1 MVLAS
6 PPSRLPAAFSLS
18 VLVHGLLL
26 AAILFWPVAELP
38 ITQEVTLL
46 PMAFLER
53 PGGGG
58 GGPLPGPPS
67 PAAGP
72 ASLPEPAPAPVPIPT
87 PAPVAK
93 PAPKPKPK
101 PAPKPPTAVAAKP
114 KDVGASDAPAA
125 PAAGDAG
132 AGTAQGGG
140 GGGVAAG
147 SGGGGAGTG
156 DGTGGDGSGGARP
169 AHGMNPKPPY
179 PMAARRLGLEGV
191 VTLEVLV
198 MADGH
203 AGEVRVHKSSGHEM
217 LDASAVETVRSRWR
231 FIPARRGDT
240 PVDSRVTFPIRFR
253 LDQG

>member
-6 PPSRLPAAFSLS
+6 SPTRLPAATALS
-18 VLVHGLLL
+18 VLAHGLLL
-26 AAILFWPVAELP
+26 AAILLWPVAELP

-58 GGPLPGPPS
+58 GGPMPGPPTPAPG
-67 PAAGP
+67 PAA
-72 ASLPEPAPAPVPIPT
+72 LPSPAPAPI

-93 PAPKPKPK
+93 PVAPKPKPK
-101 PAPKPPTAVAAKP
+101 PVAKPPAVASRP
-114 KDVGASDAPAA
+114 KDPGPAEAPA
-125 PAAGDAG
+125 PTTAAGDA
-132 AGTAQGGG
+132 AGTTQGGG

-198 MADGH
+198 LADGH

-217 LDASAVETVRSRWR
+217 LDESAVETVRTRWR
-231 FIPARRGDT
+231 FIPAKRGET